1 MDIQAIFRVK
11 NRSDSGGSCALC
23 GRENIPCCFGVR
35 TVSNFASIPHFSV
48 PATTIYL
55 KPLKT
60 NHRNGSHQG
69 VLSPFLSFLC
79 LSSCLPHLVSQQT
92 ARKST
97 GGSFFF
103 FAFPFQLLTCSLQ
116 VKLPVSNSQPR
127 LPGRLPK

>member
-23 GRENIPCCFGVR
+23 ERENIPCCFGG
-35 TVSNFASIPHFSV
+35 SNGLEFNSPLLCSRHH
-48 PATTIYL
+48 L

-60 NHRNGSHQG
+60 NHRNGPHQG

-79 LSSCLPHLVSQQT
+79 LSSCLPYLVSQQT

-103 FAFPFQLLTCSLQ
+103 FAFPFQLLTCFLQ